1 MAGQSPKDKVQAVG
15 KNFHELCAG
24 KLSTRKGAFKVRTR
38 LLVGEDGTLQPRKV
52 LGQPCCNTD
61 IAKTC
66 GCSRL
71 KGNFYSCAF
80 KMQR

>member
-38 LLVGEDGTLQPRKV
+38 LLVGEDGTLQPPKGTKAALLQHRHCKNLWLFEV
-52 LGQPCCNTD
+52 KGQFLQLR
-61 IAKTC
+61 I
-66 GCSRL
+66 
-71 KGNFYSCAF
+71 
-80 KMQR
+80 